1 MGVIM
6 FRISG
11 ELSTASGI
19 DQAVQLSSALTKGT
33 LIACIVIVLSKVA
46 LFEYGMAREIT
57 GSFGIAFATPDMNW
71 DTLYNHADRALY
83 DAKEK
88 GKNQYCVYS
97 DTTE

>member
-33 LIACIVIVLSKVA
+33 LIACIVIVRSKVA
-46 LFEYGMAREIT
+46 LFEYGMDREIT
-57 GSFGIAFATPDMNW
+57 GSFDSREYGSNAHK
-71 DTLYNHADRALY
+71 L
-83 DAKEK
+83 
-88 GKNQYCVYS
+88 
-97 DTTE
+97 

>member
-33 LIACIVIVLSKVA
+33 LIACIVIVRSKVA
-46 LFEYGMAREIT
+46 LFEYSMDREIT
-57 GSFGIAFATPDMNW
+57 GSFDSREYGSNAHKLSSVILNAFACTGKTP
-71 DTLYNHADRALY
+71 A
-83 DAKEK
+83 
-88 GKNQYCVYS
+88 G
-97 DTTE
+97 